1 MADLKTLI
9 LLLEFIISLKLVEWN
24 VVMSIYLM
32 IAINL
37 QKPIT
42 TSTASYG
49 GLYWLNDSLF
59 FQDNAD
65 GIEDKLVVSKTEGE
79 VIDEDSNWAK
89 TTRMTR

>member
-1 MADLKTLI
+1 MADLKTLTMF
-9 LLLEFIISLKLVEWN
+9 LEFIISLKLVEWK
-24 VVMSIYLM
+24 VVISIYLM

-49 GLYWLNDSLF
+49 GLYWLNDTLF
-59 FQDNAD
+59 FQNNAD
-65 GIEDKLVVSKTEGE
+65 GIEGKLVVSKTEGE
-79 VIDEDSNWAK
+79 DSNKAK